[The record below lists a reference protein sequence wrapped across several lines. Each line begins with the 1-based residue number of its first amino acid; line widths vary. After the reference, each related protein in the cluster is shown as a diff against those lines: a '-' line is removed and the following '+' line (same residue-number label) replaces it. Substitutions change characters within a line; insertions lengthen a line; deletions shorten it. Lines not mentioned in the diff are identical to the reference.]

1 MGDTHPLESGNT
13 LLVSNG
19 VNGFRSAA
27 MNLMQ
32 KKEKPTSQNGF
43 TLIEVMVALVIFT
56 ISLLGLAGLQAA
68 ALRDNHVANLNT
80 IATQLAEDM
89 AERLRA
95 NPAGVSNGS
104 YNNIDS
110 DPGHEDCYAS
120 SCGPDAVS
128 RMDAHE
134 WLTAISKA
142 LPSGRGTVTRNANG
156 FTITVMWDQERT
168 GATGT
173 GCSGNF
179 ATDLKCLTFTVQP

>member
-1 MGDTHPLESGNT
+1 MRG
-13 LLVSNG
+13 
-19 VNGFRSAA
+19 
-27 MNLMQ
+27 
-32 KKEKPTSQNGF
+32 KKRANDHQGGF

-68 ALRDNHVANLNT
+68 ALRDNHVANQNT
-80 IATQLAEDM
+80 VATQLAEDM

-95 NPAGVSNGS
+95 NPTGVSNGS

-110 DPGHEDCYAS
+110 DPGHEDCYGS
-120 SCGPDAVS
+120 SCTPDAIS

-134 WLTAISKA
+134 WLTAIGEA
-142 LPSGRGTVTRNANG
+142 LPSGRGRVTRVANG

-173 GCSGNF
+173 DCSGNYD
-179 ATDLKCLTFTVQP
+179 TDLKCLTFLVQP